1 MCEVMI
7 QKAGTES
14 RNRGSADGPK
24 STLTPARPRQAP
36 TPPGP
41 THAPHIPSPR
51 TQSQTRTERAFF
63 PWSIELSFTRLLA
76 IRVECTAWR
85 QRPGLLFGRGTK
97 SEVRRNQENLET
109 RRDVCSLLIPRHTSF
124 TCAKPSF
131 FIAWSKT
138 EALVFHGPVVDADQE
153 PSETREV
160 QLQLRRPA
168 ACSQAKLP
176 LQDRRSQVCMTWVGT
191 FTVLHVVTSSDYL
204 AL

>member
-1 MCEVMI
+1 MVDRAELHSTPRYSSRMYRVASASRTPLWPRYKVRSA
-7 QKAGTES
+7 QKPRKPGNAQ
-14 RNRGSADGPK
+14 RCVL
-24 STLTPARPRQAP
+24 TLNPPAY
-36 TPPGP
+36 
-41 THAPHIPSPR
+41 
-51 TQSQTRTERAFF
+51 FF
-63 PWSIELSFTRLLA
+63 HL
-76 IRVECTAWR
+76 C
-85 QRPGLLFGRGTK
+85 
-97 SEVRRNQENLET
+97 
-109 RRDVCSLLIPRHTSF
+109 
-124 TCAKPSF
+124 KPSF